1 MSRKYMTERECER
14 MKQNQ
19 LSSLHRGIYV
29 GDFYPEVEKIEI
41 HHIREHH
48 SFAGESHKEGT
59 WTITPQDEL
68 FFVLSCLN
76 RECTSIGFNL
86 QSEIGTAIHAHKTEV
101 SGEMKCGGQ
110 EAPDHPEQ
118 GCDGSL
124 KYTIK
129 IQYK

>member
-1 MSRKYMTERECER
+1 MPRKYMTERECDR

-19 LSSLHRGIYV
+19 LRLLHRGIYV

-48 SFAGESHKEGT
+48 SFAGESHREGT
-59 WTITPQDEL
+59 WTITSQSEL
-68 FFVLSCLN
+68 FFVLGCLN

-86 QSEIGTAIHAHKTEV
+86 QSEISSAIHAHKTEI
-101 SGEMKCGGQ
+101 SGEMKCGGH

-118 GCDGSL
+118 SCDG
-124 KYTIK
+124 KINYIIK
-129 IQYK
+129 IIYK